1 MNATSRI
8 AACTTIVA
16 VALGLYLPATSAW
29 FYEDD
34 LQWLAGTLTFT
45 PADLFNLSAQRHFF
59 RPVISLYFW
68 SATPL
73 FDGSPVLFHWA
84 NSALHA
90 ANGLLAL
97 LFARA
102 IGFNGRWSFFTALF
116 FVSMPAYVEA
126 IAWVSALAE
135 PVTTFFGLISVYAL
149 LRAAHDGVTGWK
161 ALSVLAFF
169 MALLTHESA
178 VVLLPLLM
186 LADWAFASAARGSRP
201 PLLGDLASKVRR
213 FAPYALL
220 LCVYLLVDLSVNQ
233 RSYLVEEGHYR
244 VGLHAVRNLL
254 AYVVT
259 LYVGQRNLPS
269 FIVVGAVLIL
279 LLLLGTPRVRF
290 ATVWLLL
297 WILPFS
303 FFTWSNTS
311 RYAYTPAVGMAL
323 LLAEALVWLE
333 TRLAPLL
340 GKPARVAVTSLLA
353 AFIAVRFMLF
363 ALDNITSFAERTE
376 RYRDFARAIR
386 REYPAP
392 PRGARLEVDLETA
405 DALQFR
411 YVEALAQWEFR
422 DPTLRL
428 DVRR

>member
-1 MNATSRI
+1 MSSWRQNA
-8 AACTTIVA
+8 AYATIVV
-16 VALGLYLPATSAW
+16 VALAVYFPATSAW

-45 PADLFNLSAQRHFF
+45 PADLLNLSAQRHFF

-68 SATPL
+68 AAAPL

-90 ANGLLAL
+90 ANGLLVL
-97 LFARA
+97 LVVRA
-102 IGFNGRWSFFTALF
+102 IGFNLRWSFFAALF

-135 PVTTFFGLISVYAL
+135 PVTTFFGLISIYAL
-149 LRAAHDGVTGWK
+149 LRARWEGSSGWK
-161 ALSVLAFF
+161 TLSVAAFF
-169 MALLTHESA
+169 MALITHESA
-178 VVLLPLLM
+178 VVLLPLLVM
-186 LADWAFASAARGSRP
+186 ADWAFGMREAGPRT
-201 PLLGDLASKVRR
+201 PLLADLSTKFRR
-213 FAPYALL
+213 FAPYFLPLA
-220 LCVYLLVDLSVNQ
+220 VYLLVDLSVNQ

-244 VGLHAVRNLL
+244 IGLHAVRNLL

-259 LYVGQRNLPS
+259 LYVGERNLPS
-269 FIVVGAVLIL
+269 FIVVAVVLIVL
-279 LLLLGTPRVRF
+279 LLRGTPRVRF

-323 LLAEALVWLE
+323 LLTEALSWLE
-333 TRLAPLL
+333 TRLAALL
-340 GKPARVAVTSLLA
+340 GSSARIAVVTLLA
-353 AFIAVRFMLF
+353 VFVAVRFMLF
-363 ALDNITSFAERTE
+363 AVDNITGFAERTE
-376 RYRDFARAIR
+376 RYRNYAHSLR
-386 REYPAP
+386 REYPDP
-392 PRGARLEVDLETA
+392 PRGARLEVDGETA

-422 DPTLRL
+422 DPALRL